1 MSHRKHMEYCIKLG
15 NPFVQK
21 KLEQLDSIGQ
31 NQYIEETQ
39 PINYSKTQIDENMSF
54 KDRLRNWNMQEQ
66 IPT

>member
-1 MSHRKHMEYCIKLG
+1 MSDRKHMEYCIKLG
-15 NPFVQK
+15 NPCVQK

-54 KDRLRNWNMQEQ
+54 KDRLRNWNM
-66 IPT
+66 

>member
-1 MSHRKHMEYCIKLG
+1 MEEEKMSDRKHMEYCIKLG

-31 NQYIEETQ
+31 NQYIEEPQ

-54 KDRLRNWNMQEQ
+54 KDRLRNWNM
-66 IPT
+66 